1 MIPPEFYAE
10 LKHNKLRRADFHDYF
25 APCFYLITF
34 VKNPSPEVPLFS
46 TLVNNGLVISTDFSW
61 SGWAIYNGINSFAKD
76 FPFIRVWRYVIMPDH
91 VHIILYVTI
100 RTELHLGKYVGYL
113 KTACTQALH
122 KKAMIRNHT
131 NEPIFEAGFNDRIL
145 FAKQENQLDIWTNYV
160 LDNPRRL
167 WLMRSTPEFFSKT
180 SIVNSDKFPSQLWL
194 PEHKPLIQLY
204 GNRLL
209 LQYPELCVVK
219 FSHKFSAGEWQK
231 KRREALRVA
240 KNGGVLVSPFIHKEE
255 KAIFEEGLLL
265 GAKVIKVIYDGF
277 LDRAKPQ
284 GADFYHCAEGR
295 MLLAA
300 MNSGVYT
307 ATRIN
312 RDLCRRMN
320 GLAIWIAGNP
330 EELLR

>member
-1 MIPPEFYAE
+1 MTGLPPEFFAE
-10 LKHNKLRRADFHDYF
+10 LKHNKLRRADWHDYHSR
-25 APCFYLITF
+25 CFYLITLM
-34 VKNPSPEVPLFS
+34 KNPSPSVPLLS
-46 TLVNNGLVISTDFSW
+46 QLIQKGREIATDFSW
-61 SGWAIYNGINSFAKD
+61 AGWGIYNGIEKFKRNSIIVK
-76 FPFIRVWRYVIMPDH
+76 IRRYVIMPDH
-91 VHIILYVTI
+91 VHIIIDVSQRI
-100 RTELHLGKYVGYL
+100 EQPLGYYIGLL
-113 KTACTQALH
+113 KQQCTLGFQSKSKVYGL
-122 KKAMIRNHT
+122 I
-131 NEPIFEAGFNDRIL
+131 EESVFSEGFNDRIL
-145 FAKQENQLDIWTNYV
+145 LQHGQLENWTKYI

-167 WLMRSTPEFFSKT
+167 WLMRSIPEFFSRT
-180 SIVNSDKFPSQLWL
+180 SIVNSDKFPSDLWL

-204 GNRLL
+204 GNRMLL
-209 LQYPELCVVK
+209 EYPELCVVK
-219 FSHKFSAGEWQK
+219 FSSKFSAEEWQK
-231 KRREALRVA
+231 KKKEALRVA

-284 GADFYHCAEGR
+284 GSDFNHCAEGR

-307 ATRIN
+307 ATGIS

-320 GLAIWIAGNP
+320 GLALWIAENP